1 MLQLC
6 AAFEFSAVSVITFII
21 EHLMTADNHNISMSS
36 LNKNVTFQTFLDE
49 LI

>member
-21 EHLMTADNHNISMSS
+21 EPLMTADNHNISMSS
-36 LNKNVTFQTFLDE
+36 LNKNVTFQTFSDE